1 MNHDDSLVSVLMPA
15 YKPEH
20 FKEAL
25 LSVVNQTHAN
35 LEILVGDNNGDGSI
49 RAVVDEVADPRV
61 VYVPTHAVTGGSP
74 RINHMVLWWRA
85 RGRHARYV
93 YDDDVIF
100 PRSTEVLLG
109 LQRQLPGCA
118 FTWHQR
124 VIIDEHGVVRGRH
137 GALPDGGGP
146 TVMDRPMLLR
156 NLAQHFNFIGEPC
169 FVMFDREVVRHFD
182 FARHAGTDLVFLWDV
197 AVYLE
202 AGRYGLCAGSPEFLG
217 GFRQHGGQ
225 FSSAQSP
232 NFVYGCIEWE
242 LVFRQECVEGHLAPD
257 DAAAALLR
265 VARLYEGYKA
275 SVPVLA
281 EFQQRLLADIVT
293 KRIAETTPRFMADYR
308 ALRDR
313 RRG

>member
-1 MNHDDSLVSVLMPA
+1 MNNDDALVSVLMPA
-15 YKPEH
+15 YKPDH

-25 LSVVNQTHAN
+25 LSVVNQTHAR

-49 RAVVDEVADPRV
+49 RAIVDEVADPRV
-61 VYVPTHAVTGGSP
+61 VYVPTHAVTNGSP

-109 LQRQLPGCA
+109 LLARVPRCA
-118 FTWHQR
+118 LAWHQR
-124 VIIDEHGVVRGRH
+124 VTMDGEGQILSCKGV
-137 GALPDGGGP
+137 LPAGTDA
-146 TVMDRPMLLR
+146 VVLDRPLLLQ
-156 NLAQHFNFIGEPC
+156 NLAQYFNFMGEPC

-202 AGRYGLCAGSPEFLG
+202 ASRYGLCAGSPEFLG
-217 GFRQHGGQ
+217 GFRQHGAQ
-225 FSSAQSP
+225 FSSLLSP

-242 LVFRQECVEGHLAPD
+242 LVFRQECVQGQLSDEL
-257 DAAAALLR
+257 AAAVLLR
-265 VARLYEGYKA
+265 VAGLYETYKQR
-275 SVPVLA
+275 VPVL
-281 EFQQRLLADIVT
+281 EQFQQRLLGDIQAR
-293 KRIAETTPRFMADYR
+293 RIAASTPRFMSDYQ
-308 ALRDR
+308 ALRAAPKA
-313 RRG
+313 

>member
-1 MNHDDSLVSVLMPA
+1 MNNDDALVSVLMPA
-15 YKPEH
+15 YKPDH

-25 LSVVNQTHAN
+25 LSVVNQTHAR

-49 RAVVDEVADPRV
+49 RAIVDEVADPRV
-61 VYVPTHAVTGGSP
+61 VYVPTHAVTNGSP

-109 LQRQLPGCA
+109 LLARVPGCA
-118 FTWHQR
+118 MAWHQR
-124 VIIDEHGVVRGRH
+124 VIMDGEGRVLAGK
-137 GALPDGGGP
+137 GALPAGSDAA
-146 TVMDRPMLLR
+146 VLNRPLLLQ

-202 AGRYGLCAGSPEFLG
+202 ASRYGLCAGSPEFLG
-217 GFRQHGGQ
+217 GFRQHGAQ
-225 FSSAQSP
+225 FSSLQSP

-242 LVFRQECVEGHLAPD
+242 LVFRQECVQGQLAD
-257 DAAAALLR
+257 ELAAAVLLR
-265 VARLYEGYKA
+265 VACLYETYKQR
-275 SVPVLA
+275 VPVL
-281 EFQQRLLADIVT
+281 EQFQQRLLGDIQAR
-293 KRIAETTPRFMADYR
+293 RIAASTPRFMADYH
-308 ALRDR
+308 ALRAAPR
-313 RRG
+313 A